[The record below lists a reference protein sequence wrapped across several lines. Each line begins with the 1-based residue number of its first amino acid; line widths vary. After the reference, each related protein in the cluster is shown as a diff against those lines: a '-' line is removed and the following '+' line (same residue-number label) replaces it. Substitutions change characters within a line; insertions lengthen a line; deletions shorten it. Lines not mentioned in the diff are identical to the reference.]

1 MGGQVAIDMP
11 ECDMDAPFG
20 APAPWDEDSAPNG
33 QDYMLYVWIGLGA
46 LVVIILLTCW
56 FCCGKSESSSRGS
69 FLSGL
74 NPFAKKEPESFLSKL
89 NPFAKKEPEGCCSKP
104 AVKYGV
110 PALALAAAAVGG
122 VMYYKKGQADAAAR
136 KKEEEDGEFA
146 VKVWTVSGVAGLVAL
161 GAIWWKRA
169 TVIYWFKWLGH
180 KCRILKTAPTKPAAG
195 ADNLCKICENDMAE
209 SGETSSPYR
218 CACKFHKTC
227 VAEATSCPV
236 CKENPK

>member
-33 QDYMLYVWIGLGA
+33 QDSMLYVWIGLGA
-46 LVVIILLTCW
+46 LVVIILLACW

-69 FLSGL
+69 YLS
-74 NPFAKKEPESFLSKL
+74 AL

-136 KKEEEDGEFA
+136 KKEE
-146 VKVWTVSGVAGLVAL
+146 
-161 GAIWWKRA
+161 
-169 TVIYWFKWLGH
+169 
-180 KCRILKTAPTKPAAG
+180 
-195 ADNLCKICENDMAE
+195 
-209 SGETSSPYR
+209 
-218 CACKFHKTC
+218 
-227 VAEATSCPV
+227 
-236 CKENPK
+236 